1 MFIWLYKINII
12 SYLNKLL
19 GEHKHLEDEQSVYI
33 TVHNRDFLIWY
44 QVYCKDIM
52 M

>member
-1 MFIWLYKINII
+1 M
-12 SYLNKLL
+12 L

-33 TVHNRDFLIWY
+33 RVQNRDFLIWY